1 MYAITL
7 KPIEIIELLLSYG
20 ADVNMVNTRYQSSL
34 MYAVVKNSIEI
45 IDLLCKY
52 NITSE
57 NYLNSIKC
65 ANHLKNYELESYLK
79 KKLKNKKRK

>member
-1 MYAITL
+1 
-7 KPIEIIELLLSYG
+7 
-20 ADVNMVNTRYQSSL
+20 

>member
-7 KPIEIIELLLSYG
+7 KPIEIIELLLSHG
-20 ADVNMVNTRYQSSL
+20 ADVNMVNTRGQSPL

-45 IDLLCKY
+45 IDLLSKY

-65 ANHLKNYELESYLK
+65 ANLLKNYELESYLK
-79 KKLKNKKRK
+79 KKLKKKRK